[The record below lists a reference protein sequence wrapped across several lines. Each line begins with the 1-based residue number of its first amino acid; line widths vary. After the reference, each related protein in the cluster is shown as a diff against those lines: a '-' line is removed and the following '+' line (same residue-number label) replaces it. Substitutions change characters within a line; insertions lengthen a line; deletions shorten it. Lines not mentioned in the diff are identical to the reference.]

1 MAKVN
6 KPSIQVSERAP
17 IFYAD
22 QPASVVYGPHVT
34 KITFGVAEDDG
45 NDYPRPVVTIAMPT
59 VSLFRFVKDLAQRL
73 ASEEYTSDMVS
84 GLKETMDALATLNQP
99 VAEGE

>member
-1 MAKVN
+1 
-6 KPSIQVSERAP
+6 
-17 IFYAD
+17 
-22 QPASVVYGPHVT
+22 
-34 KITFGVAEDDG
+34 
-45 NDYPRPVVTIAMPT
+45 VVTIAMPT

-99 VAEGE
+99 VEE

>member
-34 KITFGVAEDDG
+34 KITFVADDDG
-45 NDYPRPVVTIAMPT
+45 DEYTRPVVTIAIPT

-84 GLKETMDALATLNQP
+84 GLKETMDALAILNQP
-99 VAEGE
+99 VAEAE